1 MVGKLAV
8 SLAGHDK
15 GSIFHKR
22 IYGPAFIGLFYFL
35 CRGAAYKRKKRKH
48 VQLVLNGGMDS
59 SELEDLFQNPADADT
74 KIKRCIKLYSM
85 EKANERR

>member
-1 MVGKLAV
+1 MLSGWQTESAV
-8 SLAGHDK
+8 CISHPNG
-15 GSIFHKR
+15 
-22 IYGPAFIGLFYFL
+22 
-35 CRGAAYKRKKRKH
+35 KKRKH

>member
-1 MVGKLAV
+1 MLSGWQTESAV
-8 SLAGHDK
+8 CISHPNG
-15 GSIFHKR
+15 
-22 IYGPAFIGLFYFL
+22 
-35 CRGAAYKRKKRKH
+35 KRKH